1 MESQNK
7 VKINVDE
14 IPDAVFDIGCRILKN
29 AILRLFE
36 QPGVKEDYEKWLP
49 TYEEEQRLKGR
60 TPENEQ

>member
-1 MESQNK
+1 MNANNE
-7 VKINVDE
+7 VRINVDE
-14 IPDAVFDIGCRILKN
+14 IPDAVFEIACRILDT
-29 AILRLFE
+29 AVRRYFE